1 MNAPDKQPVS
11 VVDFDIPFWSMVRFL
26 IKFAFAAIPA
36 AVILT
41 AISSIVFGILSAIF
55 SHHETP
61 LT

>member
-1 MNAPDKQPVS
+1 MDASNKQPVS

-26 IKFAFAAIPA
+26 IKFAIAAIPA

-41 AISSIVFGILSAIF
+41 AITSIVFGILSAIF
-55 SHHETP
+55 SHHATP